1 MALTDKTSEK
11 SAKESYTE
19 MNELVLPN
27 DTNTFGNLMG
37 GRLLYWMD
45 ICAAMAAQKHSNNA
59 VVTVSVDNVSFKRS
73 ITLGEV
79 VTIQA
84 QVTRA
89 FSTSMEVRM
98 EIFAQN
104 LPKGTK
110 VKSNEAYYTFVA
122 IDENTKPKPI
132 PKVIPETDLERKLYG
147 EALQRRELRLLMA
160 GKLKHENATAIKDFF
175 ALFTH
180 KP

>member
-1 MALTDKTSEK
+1 ME
-11 SAKESYTE
+11 AKKAHESYTE

-45 ICAAMAAQKHSNNA
+45 ICSAMAAQKHCSNV

-73 ITLGEV
+73 IKLGEV

-89 FSTSMEVRM
+89 FNSSVEVRM

-110 VKSNEAYYTFVA
+110 EKSNEAYYTFVA
-122 IDENTKPKPI
+122 LDPDGKPKVVPEL
-132 PKVIPETDLERKLYG
+132 IPETDKEKQLYD
-147 EALQRRELRLLMA
+147 EALQRRELRLILA
-160 GKLKHENATAIKDFF
+160 GKLKPENAPALKNVV
-175 ALFTH
+175 ALFDH
-180 KP
+180 KG